1 MNSLIYNNRS
11 NQIFVRCIII
21 IIKINKWHIYTL
33 SCDLQLYF
41 IWCGIKLTLNLF
53 LFCFFNQ
60 YAVFPQTLKTRLRN
74 LRNLQRTSRRTTT
87 RKLRATAAT
96 PVRSAKGGCSFPRH
110 KLTNS
115 SAGLGNRGICQPR
128 RGSISPV
135 WSAWLQPKWKS
146 GSRTI
151 DTKWREPGRRKVW
164 KWPISLLL
172 GGWPCLC

>member
-1 MNSLIYNNRS
+1 MFFVLVCKFDNKNS
-11 NQIFVRCIII
+11 QCI
-21 IIKINKWHIYTL
+21 
-33 SCDLQLYF
+33 F
-41 IWCGIKLTLNLF
+41 IWCGIKKIYFFILSICLSLSPFLF
-53 LFCFFNQ
+53 LDQ
-60 YAVFPQTLKTRLRN
+60 YTAFPQTLKTRLQN
-74 LRNLQRTSRRTTT
+74 LRNLQPTNRRTTT

-96 PVRSAKGGCSFPRH
+96 LVRSAKGGCSFPRH

-115 SAGLGNRGICQPR
+115 SAGLGNRDISRPR

-151 DTKWREPGRRKVW
+151 GTKWREPGRRKVW

>member
-1 MNSLIYNNRS
+1 MHWAWVFTVFKSV
-11 NQIFVRCIII
+11 FP
-21 IIKINKWHIYTL
+21 
-33 SCDLQLYF
+33 
-41 IWCGIKLTLNLF
+41 LF
-53 LFCFFNQ
+53 LSVSLSLSLSLFFFLDQ
-60 YAVFPQTLKTRLRN
+60 YTAYLQTLKTRPQNLRN
-74 LRNLQRTSRRTTT
+74 LRLTSRRTTI

-96 PVRSAKGGCSFPRH
+96 LVRSAKGGCSFPRH

-115 SAGLGNRGICQPR
+115 SAGLGNRDICQPR

-135 WSAWLQPKWKS
+135 WSASLQPKWKS